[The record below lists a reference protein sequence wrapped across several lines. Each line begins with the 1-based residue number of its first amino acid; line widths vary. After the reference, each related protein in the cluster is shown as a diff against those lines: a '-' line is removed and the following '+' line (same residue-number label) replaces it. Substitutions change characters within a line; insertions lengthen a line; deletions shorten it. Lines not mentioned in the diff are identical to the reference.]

1 VSEPFGAFAKKLT
14 TGYVV
19 LAVAL
24 IVLVVATTSVLAF
37 ILYVGTL
44 NDALGTV
51 AQRATQRALAYE
63 RMDRPLGSYAPE
75 LAFEIGGPRI
85 VVRIYDDARHLL
97 ASSTGGNAATGRF
110 TRAAAAVFGL
120 RPAVVSVPGGTIVI
134 APDFAGFGHLLARY
148 LAFVLPVGAV
158 AVLAAWLIG
167 RGVTRRAI
175 TPLQD
180 VARALH
186 RIAAGNFSPDPLP
199 AEESSLRDL
208 TAAYNEV
215 AFRLTAATVERDRNE
230 MQMRQFIADAGH
242 ELRTPLTVV
251 MGYLGILQQGAVGD
265 ATGLAHVYET
275 MLGESRRMRDA
286 IDKLILL
293 ARLER
298 PAAPRT
304 ERVDAAAIANRAA
317 DALEPLA
324 GDRIRVRIE
333 SAAGVVEADEDEL
346 YEAIKNVIE
355 NAIRYAPESPVTVD
369 VSGANEHVNV
379 TVQDQGPGMDSQ
391 DLEHAFDRFYRGG
404 TRGGEG
410 SGLGLAI
417 AKRAVERIG
426 GTIGI
431 QSRIGAGTRVTISLP
446 HASLANRGVRDV
458 LGAEAQPDEAAGNSR
473 EEGKQ
478 PNQPG

>member
-1 VSEPFGAFAKKLT
+1 VSEPFAAFAKRLT
-14 TGYVV
+14 TGYVL

-44 NDALGTV
+44 NDAVGTD
-51 AQRATQRALAYE
+51 AERATQRALVYQ
-63 RMDRPLGSYAPE
+63 RLDQPLTAYAPQ
-75 LAFEIGGPRI
+75 LAAEIGGPRI
-85 VVRIYDDARHLL
+85 AVRVYDDERRLL
-97 ASSTGGNAATGRF
+97 ASSKGANPAAGRF

-120 RPAVVSVPGGTIVI
+120 RPAVVSVPGGTIVV
-134 APDFAGFGHLLARY
+134 APDFAGFGHLLSRY
-148 LAFVLPVGAV
+148 LTFVLPVGAL

-175 TPLQD
+175 APLQD
-180 VARALH
+180 VSRALR
-186 RIAAGNFSPDPLP
+186 RIAAGDFSPQPLP
-199 AEESSLRDL
+199 AEASSLREL

-215 AFRLTAATVERDRNE
+215 AHRLTGSTVERERNE
-230 MQMRQFIADAGH
+230 LQMRQFIADAGH

-251 MGYLGILQQGAVGD
+251 MGYLGILQQGALGD
-265 ATGLAHVYET
+265 TTGVAHVYET
-275 MLGESRRMRDA
+275 MLAESRRMRDA

-304 ERVDAAAIANRAA
+304 ERVNAAAIAQRAA

-324 GDRIRVRIE
+324 GHRLHVHIQP
-333 SAAGVVEADEDEL
+333 SPGVVEADEDEL

-355 NAIRYAPESPVTVD
+355 NAIRYAPDSPVNVD
-369 VSGANEHVNV
+369 VAGGSDDV
-379 TVQDQGPGMDSQ
+379 TVVVNDRGPGMDSQ

-404 TRGGEG
+404 ARSGDG

-426 GTIGI
+426 GKIGI
-431 QSRIGAGTRVTISLP
+431 ESRVGTGTKVTISLP
-446 HASLANRGVRDV
+446 RG
-458 LGAEAQPDEAAGNSR
+458 
-473 EEGKQ
+473 
-478 PNQPG
+478 